1 MKHYLFTNTVR
12 VIFVIIAALS
22 FYFLGVFLYRLTNAP
37 VYHSGQGSSAST
49 ETPFSE
55 KQISQHKTLWQG
67 YINARKEI
75 AEKLQTVD
83 RAAAKSRTYS
93 PYRALKLAETFA
105 YNGDILHRLYFE
117 NLTATVMAPSE
128 QLQAFIAQ
136 TFGSFEAFK
145 DDFIACGQSARGWV
159 MTAYSLDDHKLYNF
173 LLEEHNQ
180 CVPLLTVPLLILDVY
195 EHAYMIDFGIDRT
208 TYLNLF
214 WEHINWDVVQERYT
228 ASVLPLIGVPVTSAA
243 GQLPDVES
251 TR

>member
-1 MKHYLFTNTVR
+1 MKRLVLAC
-12 VIFVIIAALS
+12 VIVAITIGSLVYVSQKHPFS
-22 FYFLGVFLYRLTNAP
+22 TLTTTS
-37 VYHSGQGSSAST
+37 HIST

-55 KQISQHKTLWQG
+55 KQVSQHKILWQG

-83 RAAAKSRTYS
+83 RATAKSRSYS
-93 PYRALKLAETFA
+93 AYRSLKLAETYA

-117 NLTATVMAPSE
+117 NISNNSTVPGAATSKLITAS
-128 QLQAFIAQ
+128 
-136 TFGSFEAFK
+136 FGTFEAFQT
-145 DDFIACGQSARGWV
+145 DFMACGQSARGWV

-180 CVPLLTVPLLILDVY
+180 SVPIMTIPLLILDVY

-214 WEHINWDVVQERYT
+214 WNHINWDIVEQRYT
-228 ASVLPLIGVPVTSAA
+228 ALERPLIEASA
-243 GQLPDVES
+243 G
-251 TR
+251 